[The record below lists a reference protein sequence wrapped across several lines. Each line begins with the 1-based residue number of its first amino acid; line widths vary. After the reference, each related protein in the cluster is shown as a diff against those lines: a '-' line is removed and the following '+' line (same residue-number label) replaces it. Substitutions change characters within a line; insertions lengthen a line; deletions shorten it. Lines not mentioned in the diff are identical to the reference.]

1 MQLNELRKDLEFNAE
16 LLSLVE
22 TLKNVAGAQYH
33 VLEKQKER
41 FDEFMDAVRFKQ
53 DRDNGWV
60 SKKTL
65 DGTWEDLCPDCR

>member
-41 FDEFMDAVRFKQ
+41 FDARKE
-53 DRDNGWV
+53 V
-60 SKKTL
+60 S
-65 DGTWEDLCPDCR
+65 DGGYGGINFSWTASLLIDLLK